1 MITQTKLLIEEQL
14 NTSVAIKKMGQ
25 LYGSSKN
32 LAIAEILDPDAP
44 SVIVCPNSDS
54 ARSVLRDIRFFS
66 DNKLDIELLTDLEML
81 PYDLNP
87 PIRGLKA
94 SRSETFYKLAC
105 GQTRLLILNAQNLLW
120 RIPEPSF
127 FTGNAK
133 ELKTSDQIK
142 IDDIQDIFSINGY
155 ERVNVVTFPG
165 EYSIRGSIIDF
176 YSTINRFA
184 VRIDLMGD
192 TIDSMRQ
199 FDTYRP

>member
-14 NTSVAIKKMGQ
+14 NASVAIKKMGQ

-54 ARSVLRDIRFFS
+54 SRSVLRDIRFFS

-94 SRSETFYKLAC
+94 SRAETFYKLAC

-133 ELKTSDQIK
+133 ELKTSYQIQ
-142 IDDIQDIFSINGY
+142 IDDIQDIFSIK
-155 ERVNVVTFPG
+155 T
-165 EYSIRGSIIDF
+165 
-176 YSTINRFA
+176 
-184 VRIDLMGD
+184 
-192 TIDSMRQ
+192 
-199 FDTYRP
+199 